1 MGRLTLLV
9 AGLGLFPVTV
19 FSDAATALSCPEA
32 LEQIATLNTFQPVYK
47 LTGPDK
53 RHYIHDRDR
62 PAEIARLQK
71 IAAASCS
78 REPKTRAVQ
87 QAEADRL
94 HVALSPDCAVA
105 RDELAGMERPNSH
118 EPSNTLDEKRRL
130 VGARCPAVA
139 TADRWLVQWNGR
151 STLEPLN

>member
-1 MGRLTLLV
+1 MVRPSLLV
-9 AGLGLFPVTV
+9 AGLSLFPVIV
-19 FSDAATALSCPEA
+19 FSDAAAPLSCPQA

-53 RHYIHDRDR
+53 RHYIRDRDR

-78 REPKTRAVQ
+78 TEPKTRAAQ

-118 EPSNTLDEKRRL
+118 EPSATLDAKRKL
-130 VGARCPAVA
+130 LAARCPAVA
-139 TADRWLVQWNGR
+139 TSDRWLVQWNGR

>member
-1 MGRLTLLV
+1 MVRLTLLV
-9 AGLGLFPVTV
+9 AGLSLFPATV
-19 FSDAATALSCPEA
+19 FADAAQTLSCPEA
-32 LEQIATLNTFQPVYK
+32 LEQIATLRTPQPVYK

-53 RHYIHDRDR
+53 RHYIHDADR

-78 REPKTRAVQ
+78 TVPKAKASQ

-105 RDELAGMERPNSH
+105 RDELAAMGPNSR
-118 EPSNTLDEKRRL
+118 EPSDTRDAKRRL
-130 VGARCPAVA
+130 VAAKCPVVD
-139 TADRWLVQWNGR
+139 TTDRWLVQWDGR

>member
-1 MGRLTLLV
+1 MIRLTLLA

-19 FSDAATALSCPEA
+19 FSDAAAALSCPEA
-32 LEQIATLNTFQPVYK
+32 LEQIATLNTSQPVYK
-47 LTGPDK
+47 LTGADK

-62 PAEIARLQK
+62 PAEILRLQK

-78 REPKTRAVQ
+78 TDPKTRAVQ

-94 HVALSPDCAVA
+94 HVALSPECAVA
-105 RDELAGMERPNSH
+105 RDELAAMEQRNSRQ
-118 EPSNTLDEKRRL
+118 PSDTLDEKRRL
-130 VGARCPAVA
+130 VAARCPAVE
-139 TADRWLVQWNGR
+139 TSNRWLVQWNAR

>member
-1 MGRLTLLV
+1 MIRLTLLA

-19 FSDAATALSCPEA
+19 FSDAAAALSCPEA

-47 LTGPDK
+47 LSGADK
-53 RHYIHDRDR
+53 RHYIDARDR
-62 PAEIARLQK
+62 PAEISRLQK

-78 REPKTRAVQ
+78 TEPKTRAGQ

-105 RDELAGMERPNSH
+105 RDELAGMERRNSH
-118 EPSNTLDEKRRL
+118 QPSDTLDEKRRL
-130 VGARCPAVA
+130 VAARCPRVE
-139 TADRWLVQWNGR
+139 TTDRWLVQWNGR